1 MKWKRAPR
9 NVLVCVLSINTQG
22 VRAYCSSTCSP
33 AVLPTVLQSY
43 LQFYLQSCSPT
54 CSPAVLPTE
63 SYSTYSNGGGLDF
76 PDEERL
82 AIACPTS
89 SANSNLSGVLN

>member
-1 MKWKRAPR
+1 MSSSVYSVSIPR
-9 NVLVCVLSINTQG
+9 VFGRT
-22 VRAYCSSTCSP
+22 
-33 AVLPTVLQSY
+33 AVLPVVLQSY
-43 LQFYLQSCSPT
+43 LQS